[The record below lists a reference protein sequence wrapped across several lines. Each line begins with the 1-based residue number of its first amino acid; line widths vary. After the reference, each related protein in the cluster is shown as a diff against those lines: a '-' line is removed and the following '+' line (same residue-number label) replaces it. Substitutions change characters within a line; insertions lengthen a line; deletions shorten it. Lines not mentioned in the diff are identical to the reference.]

1 MKFKKSEIKEIIK
14 EIISELKIVKFSADD
29 METLHSNGQVEK
41 DGIFYQYRDDTDE
54 NVAPNHDGKAAPY
67 GSGYK
72 KAKKLSEAKRREIAI
87 PVMDKLKVD
96 KILKK
101 LRLKPGKDY
110 DIGYGSRNSFL
121 LDIDTKYLDK
131 VLTMLMKL
139 RVRVR

>member
-1 MKFKKSEIKEIIK
+1 MKLKKSEIKEIIK

-110 DIGYGSRNSFL
+110 GSRNSFL
-121 LDIDTKYLDK
+121 LYIDTKHLDK